1 MFNFFFSFSTYPL
14 IAKLALFISYPL
26 TYVLPV
32 VIVVFLLVRK
42 KEKMF
47 TFSLLFL
54 SGFFSWIAAR
64 MLKDFFQISRP
75 YVTHNL
81 IPLVN
86 EPGYSF
92 PSEHVTVFAA
102 LSVAT
107 FFLHKKSG
115 ILLAIATL
123 CIALSR
129 IVIGAHYPIDVL
141 GGAVLGSLVGLLL
154 IKVFKYI

>member
-1 MFNFFFSFSTYPL
+1 MFNFLFSLSQYSV

-26 TYVLPV
+26 AYTLPV
-32 VIVVFLLVRK
+32 VMVVFLLVRK

-54 SGFFSWIAAR
+54 SGFFSWISAR

-81 IPLVN
+81 IPLVY

-92 PSEHVTVFAA
+92 PSEHVAIFGA
-102 LSVAT
+102 LSVTA

-129 IVIGAHYPIDVL
+129 IVIGVHYPVDVL
-141 GGAVLGSLVGLLL
+141 GGAVLGGLVGLFL